1 MGVGC
6 GCATAV
12 GLGRFL
18 ARKIFTEEGE
28 IVVKHANIPI
38 FIPHR
43 GCLNACV
50 FCNQHT
56 ISGALG
62 DPAPEM
68 LPVEART
75 TIETALSTIS
85 PDTVCEI
92 AYFGG
97 SFTGI
102 DPDLMEALL
111 ALAAEYVAAGRVS
124 SIRFST
130 RPDYV
135 GDAVLDRIAP
145 YPIGTIEL
153 GVQSLSDTVLSVCR
167 RGHTAADALSA
178 IARLRGRGYAVV
190 GQMMLGLPVST
201 FVDERETAQRL
212 IDAGVS
218 AVRIYPTLVLR
229 GTRLAEMSA
238 TGEYGS
244 LSLDEAILR
253 TAELLDLFDRAGVEV
268 LRVGLQETD
277 GLREPNTVLA
287 GPCHPA
293 FGELAMGECF
303 YRRAEELFG
312 REMTRRANVTIA
324 VPHGRTSAM
333 IGQKKKNLS
342 RLCAKFGMKT
352 IKVVEIDTLLGYN
365 IKIVHNRKE
374 E

>member
-1 MGVGC
+1 MK
-6 GCATAV
+6 
-12 GLGRFL
+12 R
-18 ARKIFTEEGE
+18 
-28 IVVKHANIPI
+28 ANIPI

-43 GCLNACV
+43 GCPNACV

-56 ISGALG
+56 ISGVVGTPAL
-62 DPAPEM
+62 EI
-68 LPVEART
+68 LLARARAE
-75 TIETALSTIS
+75 IETALTTIS
-85 PDTVCEI
+85 PDTMCEI

-102 DPDLMEALL
+102 EPDLMEALL
-111 ALAAEYVAAGRVS
+111 GLAAEYVAAGRVS
-124 SIRFST
+124 SIRCST

-145 YPIGTIEL
+145 YPVGTVEL
-153 GVQSLSDTVLSVCR
+153 GVQSLSDAVLFACR
-167 RGHTAADALSA
+167 RGHTAEDALAA

-190 GQMMLGLPVST
+190 GQMMLGLPNST
-201 FVDERETAQRL
+201 FADERETAERL
-212 IDAGVS
+212 IAAGVD
-218 AVRIYPTLVLR
+218 AVRIYPTLVLQ
-229 GTRLAEMSA
+229 GTQLADRMAQGKYSP
-238 TGEYGS
+238 
-244 LSLDEAILR
+244 LSLDEAVSR
-253 TAELLDLFDRAGVEV
+253 TADLLDLFDQADVEV

-277 GLREPNTVLA
+277 GLREPGTVLG

-303 YRRAEELFG
+303 YRRAEKLLQGEIPCG
-312 REMTRRANVTIA
+312 ADVTIA
-324 VPHGRTSAM
+324 VPRGRTSAM

-374 E
+374 ERNPCI